1 MALSRLDDLLTVF
14 ALIWTPSVV
23 NIKSHSNLNISAPD
37 FAYTKL
43 SRSSIIL
50 CKHWR
55 AKSFTAPL

>member
-1 MALSRLDDLLTVF
+1 VTLSRLDDLLTVF

-23 NIKSHSNLNISAPD
+23 NIKSRSNLNISAPD

-50 CKHWR
+50 YKR
-55 AKSFTAPL
+55 